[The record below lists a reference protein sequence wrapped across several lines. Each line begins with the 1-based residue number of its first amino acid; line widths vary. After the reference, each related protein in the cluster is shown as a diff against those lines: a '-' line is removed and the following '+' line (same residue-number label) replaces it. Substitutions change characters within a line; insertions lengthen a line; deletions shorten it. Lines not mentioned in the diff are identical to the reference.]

1 LYLPRLATPALTPPG
16 GFADSTAML
25 RQKEN
30 VETLPATSPTK
41 NPEAGIVPAQHL
53 TKTAFP
59 VSISRTVAIMRAP
72 CGEMDIITNPM
83 EYTMNR
89 RTLHLDLL
97 HSGKYRQHIVKAK
110 KGKGAFSR
118 HEKHKKHHRDPGG
131 VFLCPLFRLC

>member
-1 LYLPRLATPALTPPG
+1 
-16 GFADSTAML
+16 
-25 RQKEN
+25 
-30 VETLPATSPTK
+30 
-41 NPEAGIVPAQHL
+41 
-53 TKTAFP
+53 
-59 VSISRTVAIMRAP
+59 MRAP
-72 CGEMDIITNPM
+72 CGGMDIITNPM

-131 VFLCPLFRLC
+131 VFLYPLFRLCRG

>member
-1 LYLPRLATPALTPPG
+1 
-16 GFADSTAML
+16 
-25 RQKEN
+25 
-30 VETLPATSPTK
+30 
-41 NPEAGIVPAQHL
+41 
-53 TKTAFP
+53 
-59 VSISRTVAIMRAP
+59 MRAP

-131 VFLCPLFRLC
+131 VFFMSVIPALLRINDGSACPTRCRYWQPAHR